1 MMAKKTTKTFLS
13 VLCMTNIQNPTIQS
27 KKQDSTNTILKEAI
41 LEVRQ
46 YTWCG
51 KDIITSHNYFK
62 LQKEVDVV
70 S

>member
-1 MMAKKTTKTFLS
+1 
-13 VLCMTNIQNPTIQS
+13 MTNIQNPTIQS